1 MLKTIWK
8 SPHKFSRSIQN
19 NKFIKIN
26 FNEEFP
32 MRIDNFL
39 SKHFENKYSF
49 SFLQK
54 LIRKKEIRVNNEKI
68 KESNHRINQKDE
80 ILIPKFLLEKSVEIK
95 PIEKQ
100 KQKVNLTEE
109 QTKTIQ
115 SWVLYMNEEV
125 IVINKPSGISVQG
138 GNQSD
143 KFNIDAMLD
152 ALKFDSNETPKLVHR
167 LDKVFNITIQLHLEC
182 FWELG
187 YCKK

>member
-1 MLKTIWK
+1 MFRKILH
-8 SPHKFSRSIQN
+8 SSHKFSRSIQN
-19 NKFIKIN
+19 DKFLKIN

-39 SKHFENKYSF
+39 SKHFENKFSF

-68 KESNHRINQKDE
+68 KESNFRLNQRDE
-80 ILIPKFLLEKSVEIK
+80 VLIPKFLLEKSVEIK
-95 PIEKQ
+95 PTEKQ
-100 KQKVNLTEE
+100 KQKVILTEE
-109 QTKTIQ
+109 QIKTIQ
-115 SWVLYMNEEV
+115 SWVLYMNDEI

-138 GNQSD
+138 GNPSD

-167 LDKVFNITIQLHLEC
+167 LDKVLNIKLNFI
-182 FWELG
+182 
-187 YCKK
+187 